1 MLQNFLA
8 QTESFYYFCT
18 IISRKYTRFG
28 YAAVFT
34 RRFLDLYHTDNQF
47 VEITFGEK
55 LCIGR

>member
-34 RRFLDLYHTDNQF
+34 RRFLELYHTDNQF
-47 VEITFGEK
+47 VENK
-55 LCIGR
+55 